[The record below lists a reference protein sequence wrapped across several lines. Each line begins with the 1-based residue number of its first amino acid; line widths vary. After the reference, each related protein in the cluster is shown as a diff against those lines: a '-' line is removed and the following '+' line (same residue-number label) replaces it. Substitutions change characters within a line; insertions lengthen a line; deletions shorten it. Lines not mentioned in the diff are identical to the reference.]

1 MLNLK
6 KLNKKAALHDLEL
19 VKGQGYF
26 YWVNLTQKSL
36 EMRGGYAPESV
47 YICHWNHVSEG
58 RWMRELET
66 AVRSLPENQNPPGR
80 KGRSLVGQEFNVRL
94 TGKKITKMQC
104 TRWTDDIRVFKCP
117 VDELPQT
124 RQVGGRHVFNIAQL
138 LKAGELE
145 MDYIEYGDAELLGG
159 ISLVEQNDP
168 ANPARPSGEEEY
180 YASDEFL
187 ATEAGY

>member
-19 VKGQGYF
+19 VKGKGYF

-80 KGRSLVGQEFNVRL
+80 KGRSLVGLEFNVL
-94 TGKKITKMQC
+94 FGKKFVAMQC
-104 TRWTDDIRVFKCP
+104 TKWTDETRVFKCP
-117 VDELPQT
+117 FEELPKDIRDCVILSGQP
-124 RQVGGRHVFNIAQL
+124 
-138 LKAGELE
+138 LKAGEIQ
-145 MDYIEYGDAELLGG
+145 MDYIEFGDQELLGG

-168 ANPARPSGEEEY
+168 ANPARPCGEDEY
-180 YASDEFL
+180 YNSDEYF